1 MRKYG
6 TISLA
11 LSLCIHLLAWL
22 LYVWLQSTQAPEQ
35 PRRIALGNLKL
46 ETLPNTQT
54 RAKSAASATPSQQ
67 APLSAQQPAPQT
79 PQTPAQQPPEKA
91 PQTQRP
97 QNAQNPQAKPNA
109 PSNTAAGAPPSFYQ
123 LLQEDVQ
130 SPWQELYGDE
140 VRSLSKEDKA
150 YLDENYRKIYT
161 ITQRNLRYPQEAGRL
176 GLQGVNRV
184 EFFLQPNGDI
194 TDLRITSSSG
204 YEMFDKNSL
213 RTIEIS
219 YKDYPR
225 PKKPLKIIFYIH
237 YKISY

>member
-1 MRKYG
+1 M
-6 TISLA
+6 A
-11 LSLCIHLLAWL
+11 LVCLVAINPSARAAAQNRAW
-22 LYVWLQSTQAPEQ
+22 QPEARDAAKPANARQKRSERNPEPTSAPKRAAARAANATNARTTATRESATNAKTAKRAESAGEAQ
-35 PRRIALGNLKL
+35 
-46 ETLPNTQT
+46 
-54 RAKSAASATPSQQ
+54 RAKQHSSRCAAIV
-67 APLSAQQPAPQT
+67 
-79 PQTPAQQPPEKA
+79 
-91 PQTQRP
+91 
-97 QNAQNPQAKPNA
+97 
-109 PSNTAAGAPPSFYQ
+109 YQ

>member
-6 TISLA
+6 AISLA
-11 LSLCIHLLAWL
+11 LSLCVHLLLAWL
-22 LYVWLQSTQAPEQ
+22 LYAWLQPTQTPKQ
-35 PRRIALGNLKL
+35 PHRIALGNLKL
-46 ETLPNTQT
+46 ETLPNMQT
-54 RAKSAASATPSQQ
+54 RPKSAPTMPSQQ
-67 APLSAQQPAPQT
+67 APLSAPQQPA
-79 PQTPAQQPPEKA
+79 TPAPQPPAQKA
-91 PQTQRP
+91 PQKP
-97 QNAQNPQAKPNA
+97 QNAQAQAAPNA
-109 PSNTAAGAPPSFYQ
+109 PSSTTAAPPSFYQ
-123 LLQEDVQ
+123 LLQENVE

-140 VRSLSKEDKA
+140 ARSLSKEDKA
-150 YLDENYRKIYT
+150 YLDENYRRIYL
-161 ITQRNLRYPQEAGRL
+161 ITQRNLRYPTEAGRL

-194 TDLRITSSSG
+194 TDLQITSSSG
-204 YEMFDKNSL
+204 YEMFDKNSV

>member
-6 TISLA
+6 AISLA
-11 LSLCIHLLAWL
+11 LSLCVHLLLAWI
-22 LYVWLQSTQAPEQ
+22 LYTWLQPPKTQQQ
-35 PRRIALGNLKL
+35 PQRISLGNLKL
-46 ETLPNTQT
+46 ETLPNAQI
-54 RAKSAASATPSQQ
+54 APKNVPQ
-67 APLSAQQPAPQT
+67 APQPAQQTPLSPQQPAT
-79 PQTPAQQPPEKA
+79 STQQKPTNTKK
-91 PQTQRP
+91 
-97 QNAQNPQAKPNA
+97 PQAT
-109 PSNTAAGAPPSFYQ
+109 SNTNTATSTPPSFYE
-123 LLQEDVQ
+123 LLQENFQ
-130 SPWQELYGDE
+130 SPWQEFYGE
-140 VRSLSKEDKA
+140 EAYSLSKEDKA
-150 YLDENYRKIYT
+150 YLDENYHKIYT

-204 YEMFDKNSL
+204 YAMFDKNSL

-237 YKISY
+237 YKIGY